1 MIRVDLEIYPSCN
14 TIELRYTKE
23 ETLSVASGQ
32 TSPYLH
38 LK

>member
-1 MIRVDLEIYPSCN
+1 MFCVDLETYPSCN
-14 TIELRYTKE
+14 TIDLRYTKE